1 MLSFSRRVPADRQ
14 PNQLTTERAALAAAG
29 VPILDLTVSNPTR
42 AEIVYPDTLLQAL
55 ASPAGLRYEPAPFG
69 LASAREAVAT
79 DFSRRG
85 LDVPASRIVLTAS
98 TSEAYGLLFKLL
110 CDPGD
115 RILVPR
121 PSYPLFDYLSRLDA
135 VSAVPYDLEYHGVW
149 TIDVEAL
156 ARRAEEGAR
165 AILVVSPNNPTGS
178 WLRQDDFDRLLDL
191 CAARNIA
198 IIGDEVFADYPLDAD
213 STRVSS
219 VLAQDRVLTFGLGGL
234 SKSVGLPQVKL
245 GWIGVRGPGATVD
258 EALARLEI
266 ICDTYLSVST
276 PVQHAAASLL
286 SAGAIV
292 REQIHARVSANY
304 SALHDLAA
312 AHPACRVLRAEGGW
326 YAVVQVP
333 ATRSEERLVLDL
345 LRRRHV
351 LVHPGYFFDFP
362 REAFLVVSLL
372 PPGEAFVEAARRLL
386 AEAIVGE

>member
-1 MLSFSRRVPADRQ
+1 MPAD
-14 PNQLTTERAALAAAG
+14 
-29 VPILDLTVSNPTR
+29 
-42 AEIVYPDTLLQAL
+42 
-55 ASPAGLRYEPAPFG
+55 
-69 LASAREAVAT
+69 
-79 DFSRRG
+79 
-85 LDVPASRIVLTAS
+85 RIVLTAS
-98 TSEAYGLLFKLL
+98 TSEAYALLFKLL

-121 PSYPLFDYLSRLDA
+121 PSYPLFEYLSRLDA
-135 VSAVPYDLEYHGVW
+135 VQAVPYDLEYHGVW
-149 TIDVEAL
+149 TIDVDEL

-178 WLRQDDFDRLLDL
+178 FLRQGDFEQLLDL
-191 CAARNIA
+191 CAAREIA
-198 IIGDEVFADYPLDAD
+198 IIGDEVFADYLLDAD

-219 VLAQDRVLTFGLGGL
+219 VLTQTRVLTFGLGGL

-245 GWIGVRGPGATVD
+245 GWIGISGPDATVTD

-286 SAGAIV
+286 AAGAIV
-292 REQIHARVSANY
+292 REQIQARVAANY

-312 AHPACRVLRAEGGW
+312 AHPECRVLRAEGGW

-362 REAFLVVSLL
+362 REAFLVLSLL
-372 PPGEAFVEAARRLL
+372 PPGEIFVEAARQLL
-386 AEAIVGE
+386 AEAVAG